1 MMITD
6 DDDKC
11 NDGHDD
17 DNCNDDDDD
26 DDDDDDCLS
35 PRELEGSREVRKSE
49 EEVFNPA
56 KDDQPFL
63 MFHQEWFDYFVLHK
77 NKYIFSK

>member
-1 MMITD
+1 MIMLVGDDDHDD

-49 EEVFNPA
+49 EEVFSPA
-56 KDDQPFL
+56 EDDHYLNNHDNQ
-63 MFHQEWFDYFVLHK
+63 
-77 NKYIFSK
+77 SS